1 MTFDNAYLFCFVLGI
16 AFVVLSAFLGKFGAG
31 HGDAGHVDGA
41 HAHDLGSH
49 GDHHGGSLPL
59 FSPTV
64 LAVFVGM
71 FGAGGL
77 LMTRVLGVE
86 TPLLHLPGALLF
98 SGGAGFGVAW
108 TMMKILSRAE
118 VKSVASFGEVI
129 GRSVEVIAA
138 IRGGGE
144 FGEIAYEAAG
154 TRQTLIAKSADGTAF
169 AQGASVQVLKIED
182 GVAYVAPVG
191 TMPMLQLEKNS

>member
-41 HAHDLGSH
+41 HVDTHAHGN
-49 GDHHGGSLPL
+49 HHGGGLPL
-59 FSPTV
+59 FSPSV

-77 LMTRVLGVE
+77 LITRVLGVE
-86 TPLLHLPGALLF
+86 SPLIHLPGALAF
-98 SGGAGFGVAW
+98 SAGSGLGAAW
-108 TMMKILSRAE
+108 TMMKIFARAE

-138 IRGGGE
+138 IRAGGE

-154 TRQTLIAKSADGTAF
+154 TRQTLIAKSADGSAF
-169 AQGASVQVLKIED
+169 AQGANVQVLKIED